1 MFYTKLIS
9 KEKLREKMIELQKQ
23 NKKFVFT
30 NGCFDL
36 LHPGH
41 VLYLKDTKK
50 LGDYLI
56 LALNTDASVH
66 RLKGE
71 SRPIFS
77 ENERAEILSGLECV
91 DFVCFFDDDTPFE
104 IINYLKPDV
113 LAKGGDYSLDSIVG
127 RDIVEANG
135 GKVVVIPFVENK
147 STTNIVQKILT
158 EIF

>member
-9 KEKLREKMIELQKQ
+9 KEDLKKKMTVLQKE

-41 VLYLKDTKK
+41 VLYLQDTKK

-56 LALNTDASVH
+56 LAINTDNSVH
-66 RLKGE
+66 KLKGE
-71 SRPIFS
+71 TRPIYS
-77 ENERAEILSGLECV
+77 EDERAEILSGLACV
-91 DFVCFFDDDTPFE
+91 DFVCLFDEDTPYE
-104 IINYLKPDV
+104 IINYLKPDI
-113 LAKGGDYSLDSIVG
+113 LAKGGDYSLDTIVG
-127 RDIVEANG
+127 RDIVESNG

-147 STTNIVQKILT
+147 STTNIVQKILSN
-158 EIF
+158 F